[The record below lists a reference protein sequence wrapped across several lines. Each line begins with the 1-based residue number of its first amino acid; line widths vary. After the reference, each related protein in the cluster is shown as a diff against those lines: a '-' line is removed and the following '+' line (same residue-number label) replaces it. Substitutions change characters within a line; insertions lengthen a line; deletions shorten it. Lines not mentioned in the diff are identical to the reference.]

1 MAEFVLKYADAQGQ
15 VRQQV
20 ETAVSEVELRDRY
33 TDKGFLVYSVKPR
46 GGAAT
51 VIQSR
56 LRRAKKLN
64 LAQFLVFNQ
73 QFVTLIK
80 AGLPIVKSLELLS
93 ASLTSPK
100 LGEHLRRARDDVKSG
115 TLLSE
120 AFRLQG
126 VFPPIY
132 TTSVMAGEKSGSL
145 AEVLE
150 RYVNYQKMVLAVRK
164 KVIVSLIY
172 PSVLI
177 VLVIGLVIFL
187 VTYVVPNF
195 AELYASMQAELP
207 PLTQLLVY
215 IGLAAKNYL
224 LVGVAAAVLVGFLIS
239 MWLRTPRAQ
248 ETFDRLKLR
257 VPIFGSIWIKYQ
269 VAQIARVLSTLLVGG
284 IPLLQALE
292 TAGQSLGSR
301 LLQNAMASATKLVKE
316 GQPLSKGLEQ
326 TGIIPR
332 LAIEMVEVGESTGAL
347 PTMLNSVAEFFEEDV
362 NTRMQA
368 ALSLIEPVIMLL
380 MGAFVAFVLVSL
392 YLPIFSLSE
401 KIH

>member
-56 LRRAKKLN
+56 LRRPKKLN

-100 LGEHLRRARDDVKSG
+100 LGEHLKRARDDVKSG

-120 AFRLQG
+120 AFRSQG

-150 RYVNYQKMVLAVRK
+150 RYVNYQKMILAVRK

-172 PSVLI
+172 PSLLI
-177 VLVIGLVIFL
+177 VLVIALVIFL

-207 PLTQLLVY
+207 PLTQFLVY

-224 LVGVAAAVLVGFLIS
+224 LVGVAGVVLAGVLIS

-248 ETFDRLKLR
+248 EAFDRLKLR
-257 VPIFGSIWIKYQ
+257 VPIF
-269 VAQIARVLSTLLVGG
+269 
-284 IPLLQALE
+284 
-292 TAGQSLGSR
+292 
-301 LLQNAMASATKLVKE
+301 
-316 GQPLSKGLEQ
+316 
-326 TGIIPR
+326 
-332 LAIEMVEVGESTGAL
+332 
-347 PTMLNSVAEFFEEDV
+347 
-362 NTRMQA
+362 
-368 ALSLIEPVIMLL
+368 
-380 MGAFVAFVLVSL
+380 
-392 YLPIFSLSE
+392 
-401 KIH
+401 